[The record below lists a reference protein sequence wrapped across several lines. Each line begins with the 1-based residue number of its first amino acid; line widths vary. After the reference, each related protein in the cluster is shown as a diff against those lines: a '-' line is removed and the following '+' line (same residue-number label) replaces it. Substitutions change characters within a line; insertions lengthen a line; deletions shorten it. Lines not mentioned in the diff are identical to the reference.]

1 MRTLFAILLSLIVV
15 IFSNQTARAYE
26 YDTWCADK
34 TTYFRWG
41 PYYENVVNSCKE
53 LDSNF
58 VNISETLFKKLSERN
73 PRYYDLDKNISLYN
87 KKIFETYYPQD
98 AELIKKEKLDKQAK
112 LDQEQKA
119 KTVEIEKKK
128 LARKAELDKYTN
140 KCVDGL
146 FRKGFKKDTPEFN
159 SCLVEQEKL
168 ALKEKEKVALAQ
180 KQKEEAAQAKENA
193 RLAKI
198 NNQKSNSNEANSEIA
213 KTCLG
218 FGYKI
223 GTEKYADCMKDLYL
237 QQNAATKNNSNNNSS
252 SYSNSKY
259 ADEMLEIER
268 AKAKAL
274 EDSANAQ
281 RNRNQSDAMME
292 ISRRLLNNNNT
303 PAPTIKQPLN
313 CRSVRVG
320 NTVQTQCN

>member
-1 MRTLFAILLSLIVV
+1 MTRKLFLILLSLIAV
-15 IFSNQTARAYE
+15 IFFNQTVKAYE
-26 YDTWCADK
+26 YDTWCVDK
-34 TTYFRWG
+34 TTYFKWG
-41 PYYENVVNSCKE
+41 PYTKNYINNCKE
-53 LDSNF
+53 LDENF
-58 VNISETLFKKLSERN
+58 VDISETLFNKLSERDY
-73 PRYYDLDKNISLYN
+73 RGFELEKTTLKN
-87 KKIFETYYPQD
+87 KQIFETYYPLD
-98 AELIKKEKLDKQAK
+98 AELTKKKNLERQVKIDEDRKKIVA
-112 LDQEQKA
+112 D
-119 KTVEIEKKK
+119 IEKKK

-168 ALKEKEKVALAQ
+168 ALTEKDKVALALQQ
-180 KQKEEAAQAKENA
+180 KAYEAKAKEEA
-193 RLAKI
+193 RLTKI
-198 NNQKSNSNEANSEIA
+198 NNQKLNSNEANSDIA

-218 FGYKI
+218 FGYKK

-292 ISRRLLNNNNT
+292 LSRRLLNNNT

>member
-1 MRTLFAILLSLIVV
+1 MIAF
-15 IFSNQTARAYE
+15 IFSNQTAKAYE
-26 YDTWCADK
+26 YDTWCIDK

-41 PYYENVVNSCKE
+41 PYLENYVNSCKE

-58 VNISETLFKKLSERN
+58 VDISETLFKKLSERDHRGN
-73 PRYYDLDKNISLYN
+73 DLDKTSLNN
-87 KKIFETYYPQD
+87 KKIFETHYPQD
-98 AELIKKEKLDKQAK
+98 AELIKNQKLAKQAK

-119 KTVEIEKKK
+119 KSLEIERKK

-159 SCLVEQEKL
+159 NCLIEQEKL

-180 KQKEEAAQAKENA
+180 KQKEEAIQTKENA

>member
-1 MRTLFAILLSLIVV
+1 MIVV
-15 IFSNQTARAYE
+15 IFSIQTVKAYE
-26 YDTWCADK
+26 YDTWCVDK
-34 TTYFRWG
+34 TNYFRWG
-41 PYYENVVNSCKE
+41 PYYRNVVNSCKE
-53 LDSNF
+53 LDRNF
-58 VNISETLFKKLSERN
+58 VDVSETLFNKLSEIDVRG
-73 PRYYDLDKNISLYN
+73 LTQEKLILN
-87 KKIFETYYPQD
+87 KQIFEKYYPQD

-119 KTVEIEKKK
+119 KNLEIEKKK

-140 KCVDGL
+140 KCADGL

-159 SCLVEQEKL
+159 NCLVEQEKL

-193 RLAKI
+193 RLTKL
-198 NNQKSNSNEANSEIA
+198 NNQKSKSNSNEANSDIA

-218 FGYKI
+218 FGYKK

-292 ISRRLLNNNNT
+292 LSRRLLNNNNT
-303 PAPTIKQPLN
+303 PAPTTKQPLN